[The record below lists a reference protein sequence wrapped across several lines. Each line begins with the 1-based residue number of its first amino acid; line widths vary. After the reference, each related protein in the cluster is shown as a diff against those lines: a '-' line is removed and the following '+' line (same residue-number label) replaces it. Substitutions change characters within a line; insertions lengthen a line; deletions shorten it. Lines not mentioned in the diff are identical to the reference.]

1 MAFCMNCGC
10 SVNEHANFCPK
21 CGATTRKDHSANT
34 DGFSERKV
42 TYDGE
47 IKKCPNCG
55 EILKSFTPN
64 CPSCG
69 YELRNSRTTNYI
81 LEFSKKLEAA
91 ATSKQKDDLIRH
103 FVMPNTKED
112 IYEFMILAASNL
124 ETDGDNTDAWLVK
137 LEQAYQKA
145 KYIFGDSLEIKPIS
159 NIYNNATKQ
168 YSKIK
173 FKQKSKSFGSF
184 LVKHWRGF
192 VLAVLGLFGII
203 CCIIAAQDYEKN
215 NIWLLVPMAIG
226 PAILWIGVTGI
237 KNKGE

>member
-1 MAFCMNCGC
+1 MAFCANCGC
-10 SVNEHANFCPK
+10 SVNEHANFCPR

-55 EILKSFTPN
+55 EVLKSFTPN

-124 ETDGDNTDAWLVK
+124 ETGGDNTDAWLVK
-137 LEQAYQKA
+137 LEHAYQKA

-173 FKQKSKSFGSF
+173 FKQKTKSFGSF
-184 LVKHWRGF
+184 LVKHWRGTISTI
-192 VLAVLGLFGII
+192 LGII
-203 CCIIAAQDYEKN
+203 AIIFCMIGAKDIDRNYT
-215 NIWLLVPMAIG
+215 WLSLGMMLG
-226 PAILWIGVTGI
+226 TAILWIGVTGI

>member
-1 MAFCMNCGC
+1 MTFCTNCGC
-10 SVNEHANFCPK
+10 SVNEHANFCPR
-21 CGATTRKDHSANT
+21 CGVSTRKDYSTNS
-34 DGFSERKV
+34 DSFSERKV

-69 YELRNSRTTNYI
+69 YELRNSKTTNHI
-81 LEFSKKLEAA
+81 LEFSRKLEAA

-124 ETDGDNTDAWLVK
+124 ETGGDNTDAWLVK

-145 KYIFGDSLEIKPIS
+145 KYIFEDSPEIKPIS

-173 FKQKSKSFGSF
+173 FKQESKSFGSF

-203 CCIIAAQDYEKN
+203 CCIIGALDYGKN
-215 NIWLLVPMAIG
+215 YIWLLVAGVIG
-226 PAILWIGVTGI
+226 AAMLLLLPNN
-237 KNKGE
+237 NKGE

>member
-1 MAFCMNCGC
+1 MAFCANCRC
-10 SVNEHANFCPK
+10 SVNEHANFCPR

-124 ETDGDNTDAWLVK
+124 ETGGDNTDAWLVK
-137 LEQAYQKA
+137 LEHAYQKA

-173 FKQKSKSFGSF
+173 FKQKTKSFGSF
-184 LVKHWRGF
+184 LVKHWRGTISTI
-192 VLAVLGLFGII
+192 LGLIAII
-203 CCIIAAQDYEKN
+203 FCIIGAYYADY
-215 NIWLLVPMAIG
+215 IWLSLGTMLGVPIMFIG
-226 PAILWIGVTGI
+226 ISGI
-237 KNKGE
+237 NNKGE

>member
-1 MAFCMNCGC
+1 MAFCANCGC
-10 SVNEHANFCPK
+10 SVNEHANFCPR

-124 ETDGDNTDAWLVK
+124 ETGGDNTDAWLVK
-137 LEQAYQKA
+137 LEHAYQKA
-145 KYIFGDSLEIKPIS
+145 KYIFGDSLEIKPIT

-173 FKQKSKSFGSF
+173 FKQKTKSFGSF
-184 LVKHWRGF
+184 LVKHWRGTISTI
-192 VLAVLGLFGII
+192 LGII
-203 CCIIAAQDYEKN
+203 AIIFCMIGAKDIDRNYT
-215 NIWLLVPMAIG
+215 WLILGMMLG
-226 PAILWIGVTGI
+226 TAILWIGVTGI

>member
-1 MAFCMNCGC
+1 MTFCTNCGC
-10 SVNEHANFCPK
+10 SVNEHANFCPR
-21 CGATTRKDHSANT
+21 CGVSIRKDYSINS

-81 LEFSKKLEAA
+81 LDFSRKLEAA

-124 ETDGDNTDAWLVK
+124 ETGGDNTDAWLVK

-145 KYIFGDSLEIKPIS
+145 KYIFGDSPEIKPIS
-159 NIYNNATKQ
+159 NIYNNATKR

-173 FKQKSKSFGSF
+173 FKQKSKSFGTF
-184 LVKHWRGF
+184 LVKHWRG
-192 VLAVLGLFGII
+192 VISTILGII
-203 CCIIAAQDYEKN
+203 AIIFCMIGAKDIDRNYT
-215 NIWLLVPMAIG
+215 WLALGMMLG
-226 PAILWIGVTGI
+226 TAILWIGVTGI